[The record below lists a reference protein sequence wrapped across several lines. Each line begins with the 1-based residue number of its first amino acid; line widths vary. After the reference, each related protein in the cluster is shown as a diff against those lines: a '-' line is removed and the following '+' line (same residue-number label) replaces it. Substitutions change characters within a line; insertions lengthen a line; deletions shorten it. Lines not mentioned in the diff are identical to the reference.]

1 MTCSLMVKRLPQEL
15 NAGPAVSAC
24 ADEAPC
30 RSSDVEKGN
39 QWFLCKVNDSGSSS
53 DAFNYL

>member
-1 MTCSLMVKRLPQEL
+1 MVKRLPQEL